1 MRVRSRLAFAFAVT
15 VLGAGVLHA
24 QTAPAPAT
32 GSETAPLAASPKAD
46 SVTVDTAQG
55 YARMLFTFA
64 TPSPGSATVAD
75 GVVTIRL
82 GRPITTNIDTF
93 TESLGPYVSSGRR
106 DRDGLTYRFALKNPV
121 SLHNS
126 TQVNQ
131 TAVDLVPESFKGV
144 PPELPPPPPPLV
156 KGKELPDLT
165 KLPVIKL
172 RVGEYSNFTRLV
184 FDWPTVVAYTAYPGQ
199 GRISVR
205 FETAAKPDFSVLE
218 TRSPAWVKSA
228 GWHLDGSATVV
239 EFETDAESS
248 FPDFRHGSKIAIDVL
263 APQTD
268 ASTYAPPGVS
278 ASKPVIT
285 ALPNPPSK
293 GSD

>member
-1 MRVRSRLAFAFAVT
+1 MRARSRFAFGFALT
-15 VLGAGVLHA
+15 VLAVEVLHA

-64 TPSPGSATVAD
+64 TPAPVSATVAR
-75 GVVTIRL
+75 GVVTIRP
-82 GRPITTNIDTF
+82 GRPITTNIDAF
-93 TESLGPYVSSGRR
+93 TESLGPYVSSGRG
-106 DRDGLTYRFALKNPV
+106 DSDGLTYRFALRNPV

-131 TAVDLVPESFKGV
+131 TAVDLVPETFKGV
-144 PPELPPPPPPLV
+144 PPDLPPPPPPVV
-156 KGKELPDLT
+156 KGKVLPDLT

-172 RVGEYSNFTRLV
+172 RIGEYSNFTRLV
-184 FDWPTVVAYTAYPGQ
+184 FDWPAVVAYTAYPGQ
-199 GRISVR
+199 GRIQLR
-205 FETAAKPDFSVLE
+205 FETAARPDFSVMDS
-218 TRSPAWVKSA
+218 RKPAWVKSA
-228 GWHLDGSATVV
+228 GWHLDDTATVV

-248 FPDFRHGSKIAIDVL
+248 FHDFRDGSRIAIDVL